1 MNVYT
6 KSDVTWF
13 FSKDNPNW
21 QLSNM
26 AGGMEIFWPPVRQ
39 RSSRWN
45 SSEQLY
51 QACKYAGDVT
61 CLPASSPQAEPNV
74 RRRIREAT
82 NARGA
87 KMTQK
92 CAAAAGLIRSDWES
106 PEFVKLK
113 AMLWVLELKAFWNY
127 ATFARVLRDTQD
139 RVIVEISQTDTFW
152 GCRDDGRGNLIGENH
167 LGLLLMQTRARLP
180 EIARRQFTHPEGFL
194 LA

>member
-1 MNVYT
+1 MNVYK

-13 FSKDNPNW
+13 FSKDNPHW
-21 QLSNM
+21 ALSNM
-26 AGGMEIFWPPVRQ
+26 AGGMEIFWPPERQ
-39 RSSRWN
+39 RSTRWN

-51 QACKYAGDVT
+51 QACKYAGDVE
-61 CLPASSPQAEPNV
+61 CLPVSSPQAEPNV
-74 RRRIREAT
+74 RRRIREAK

-92 CAAAAGLIRSDWES
+92 CAAAAGLIRGDWES

-139 RVIVEISQTDTFW
+139 RVIVEISQKDTFW
-152 GCRDDGRGNLIGENH
+152 GCRDDGHGNLTGENH

-180 EIARRQFTHPEGFL
+180 EITRRQFTHPEGFL
-194 LA
+194 LP